1 MPRSRINENFI
12 DKTFSIVANILLQII
27 PTTSGEKKAF
37 TYYRDAKGYTYTY
50 GVRQH
55 GERSTTL
62 RNQQHENFVKKKDIL
77 PCLIGIGTN
86 KNGWDNKH
94 PSRLYFGYPYNH
106 RRLLNVEDKEIV
118 EVTVFLS
125 STNILNNY
133 YEAMRLEI
141 DPYDRSYILYN
152 IGLIHTSNGE
162 HTKALE
168 YYFRALERNPF
179 LPQAFN
185 NMAVICHYGDSE
197 VAESWFNQ
205 AAEYWKQ
212 AIALTPGN
220 YIEAQNWLKITGRF
234 E

>member
-1 MPRSRINENFI
+1 MSAQSEGNYAE
-12 DKTFSIVANILLQII
+12 ALQ
-27 PTTSGEKKAF
+27 
-37 TYYRDAKGYTYTY
+37 
-50 GVRQH
+50 
-55 GERSTTL
+55 
-62 RNQQHENFVKKKDIL
+62 
-77 PCLIGIGTN
+77 
-86 KNGWDNKH
+86 
-94 PSRLYFGYPYNH
+94 
-106 RRLLNVEDKEIV
+106 
-118 EVTVFLS
+118 
-125 STNILNNY
+125 NY

-185 NMAVICHYGDSE
+185 NMAVICHYSRSTKVLSSGVGSDPKDSKYFLSYERKSFSKILYKFIYETEIRGEQAIQQGDSE
-197 VAESWFNQ
+197 IAEAWFDQ

-220 YIEAQNWLKITGRF
+220 YIEAHNWLKITRRF